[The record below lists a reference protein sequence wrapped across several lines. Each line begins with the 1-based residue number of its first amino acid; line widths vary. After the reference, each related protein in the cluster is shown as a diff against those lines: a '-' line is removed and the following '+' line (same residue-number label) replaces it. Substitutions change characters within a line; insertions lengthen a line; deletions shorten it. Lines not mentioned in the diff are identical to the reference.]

1 MRVST
6 WLVIPVVL
14 GALCFALSQ
23 FTMKE
28 VEDAWYGH
36 SVANV
41 TSESAQ
47 LKNQKYVG
55 NHTPKTVGL
64 EDHKDHPLEESF
76 CCCTIDTISSGT
88 KDIAKLLNNI
98 TKRPFFRFFKVNLEK
113 PCPYW
118 AVQLLCTSEK
128 SSCQVCSCD
137 ENDVPE
143 ALKYSHDMS
152 DPSISDSHVLY
163 TAPNPLNVD
172 QWGIWRDADTAA
184 SYVDLFQNPEGNTG
198 YSGPMASRV
207 WQAIYKENCMTDTSE
222 EGVLN
227 PEKQCKEQ
235 LIFKKLIS
243 GLHTSITMHVAT
255 FFHKDVAGTSPLKEF
270 GVLRNPNISYFPNCV
285 MYGRVVSN
293 KEFVNNLYVLYQF
306 ILRALTKSRLEF
318 LSDLNAFNSGSN
330 GVPTTEDLL
339 LHAELRELFNN
350 HLLCSPTFDETRF
363 LESAEAHRLVPQ
375 MKQMMYNITTLM
387 DCVTC
392 EKCRVWGKL
401 QTMGIATALRI
412 VMVPEDTVSG
422 LSRGE
427 KVSLINLAR
436 QLAISVQ
443 SFHVLKAVCQK
454 MEAAQK

>member
-1 MRVST
+1 MRVSI
-6 WLVIPVVL
+6 WFALPVVL
-14 GALCFALSQ
+14 GVLCYTLSHVII
-23 FTMKE
+23 E
-28 VEDAWYGH
+28 GVENTWYGY
-36 SVANV
+36 SVGDV
-41 TSESAQ
+41 TSESAK
-47 LKNQKYVG
+47 LKNQKGVG
-55 NHTPKTVGL
+55 NHTSKTVSL
-64 EDHKDHPLEESF
+64 EKHEDHPLEESF
-76 CCCTIDTISSGT
+76 CCCTIDTISNGT
-88 KDIAKLLNNI
+88 KDIAQLLNNV
-98 TKRPFFRFFKVNLEK
+98 TQRPFFRFFKVNLEK

-118 AVQLLCTSEK
+118 AVQLLCMSEK
-128 SSCQVCSCD
+128 NSCQVCSCD

-152 DPSISDSHVLY
+152 DPSITDSHVSY
-163 TAPNPLNVD
+163 TTPNPLNVD
-172 QWGIWRDADTAA
+172 QWGIWRDADMTA

-198 YSGPMASRV
+198 YSGPMAFRV
-207 WQAIYKENCMTDTSE
+207 WQAIYKENCMTDVSQ

-227 PEKQCKEQ
+227 SEKQCKEQ

-243 GLHTSITMHVAT
+243 GLHTSITMHVAA

-270 GVLRNPNISYFPNCV
+270 GVLRNPNLSYFPNCG
-285 MYGRVVSN
+285 MYRRVVSN
-293 KEFVNNLYVLYQF
+293 KEFIDNLYVLYQF

-330 GVPTTEDLL
+330 GVPTTEDVL
-339 LHAELRELFNN
+339 LHAELQELFNN
-350 HLLCSPTFDETRF
+350 HLLCSPTFNEARF
-363 LESAEAHRLVPQ
+363 LDSAEAHRLVPQ
-375 MKQMMYNITTLM
+375 MKRMMYNITTLM

-412 VMVPEDTVSG
+412 VMVPEETVSG

-443 SFHVLKAVCQK
+443 NVHVLDVACQK
-454 MEAAQK
+454 MEGVQK